1 MEIFHI
7 ISVTDG
13 KKKNHLWMS
22 VIHSLVYGYSPL
34 WGLSEINTMSL
45 FAGFCI
51 WIAELAEKTCEIT
64 CKPTAPY

>member
-1 MEIFHI
+1 
-7 ISVTDG
+7 
-13 KKKNHLWMS
+13 MS